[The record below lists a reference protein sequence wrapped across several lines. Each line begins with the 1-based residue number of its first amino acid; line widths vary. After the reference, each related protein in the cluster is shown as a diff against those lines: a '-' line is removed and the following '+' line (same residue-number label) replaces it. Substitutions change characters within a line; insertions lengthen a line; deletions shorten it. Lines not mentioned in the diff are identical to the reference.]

1 MDPRFLPH
9 NSHRDA
15 PRGFRRRDPQ
25 LRHLAM
31 CPVRHR
37 SALLDRLPVS
47 APGIYS
53 LGGGRQAGK
62 STLLKQWMAELLDDG
77 VPPDAITYLTG
88 ELIDD
93 QHGLLMHVNAHLDDA
108 PRGALNYLVV
118 DEVTYIRDW
127 DKTVKFAA
135 DAGLL
140 EDTVL
145 VVTGSD
151 LVVMEEA
158 RMRFPGRRG
167 TASVVDFHLHP
178 LSFAEYAALMG
189 IAVDVAQDGEP
200 AALPDGVVDE
210 VYAAFDR
217 YLLHGGYLTAINDLE
232 SHGEI
237 RANTLATYSDWIRGD
252 VLKRGKQETYLREV
266 LSAVIRRYTSQVTWN
281 ALAQDLS
288 IDHPKTVADYI
299 ALLERMDAVCVL
311 PALIEDKLAPAPK
324 KARKLMFR
332 DPFIL
337 HAVRA
342 WLRPQADPFR
352 TQIRPAAEDPVW
364 SSQIV
369 EACVAAHCRRAF
381 PTFYIKAQAE
391 VDVAY
396 VRDRRFW
403 PVEVKWTNQLR
414 PKTLKQIARYGNGE
428 VWSKSRQQGEIN
440 GIKVLPLPLQL
451 LRV

>member
-47 APGIYS
+47 VPGIYS

-62 STLLKQWMAELLDDG
+62 STLLKQWIAELLDGG

-93 QHGLLMHVNAHLDDA
+93 QHGLLMHVNTHLDDA
-108 PRGALNYLVV
+108 PGGALNYLVV

-127 DKTVKFAA
+127 DKTIKFAA

-140 EDTVL
+140 EETVL
-145 VVTGSD
+145 VVTGS
-151 LVVMEEA
+151 E
-158 RMRFPGRRG
+158 PGR
-167 TASVVDFHLHP
+167 
-178 LSFAEYAALMG
+178 
-189 IAVDVAQDGEP
+189 
-200 AALPDGVVDE
+200 
-210 VYAAFDR
+210 
-217 YLLHGGYLTAINDLE
+217 HGGSQNAVSRPPRHGLRGGFPLASALVRRIRGAHGPSPRMWIRMASQPRCQIAWSTKSMRRSTATCSTAATSLR
-232 SHGEI
+232 ST
-237 RANTLATYSDWIRGD
+237 TLRTMARSGQARWPRNSDWIRGD
-252 VLKRGKQETYLREV
+252 VLKRGRQETYLREV
-266 LSAVIRRYTSQVTWN
+266 LAAVVKRYASQVTWN

-324 KARKLMFR
+324 KARKLMFC

-342 WLRPQADPFR
+342 WLQPRIDPFGEPDSPGCAR
-352 TQIRPAAEDPVW
+352 PGVVVADRRGVRGRALPQGLPDVLHQGPGGSGCRLRAGRPVLAGGGEVDEPASPQDAEADRPATATAR
-364 SSQIV
+364 SG
-369 EACVAAHCRRAF
+369 ARAGSR
-381 PTFYIKAQAE
+381 
-391 VDVAY
+391 
-396 VRDRRFW
+396 VR
-403 PVEVKWTNQLR
+403 
-414 PKTLKQIARYGNGE
+414 
-428 VWSKSRQQGEIN
+428 
-440 GIKVLPLPLQL
+440 
-451 LRV
+451 